1 MIPVKEKEILKKLL
15 HESKNNVKIT
25 AIISSKHQMFDLF
38 MNFISEL
45 KQIRES
51 LVDVIIIDD
60 PKTVSQYLDV
70 FILPAFIISGRDVKV
85 KFYDLPIG
93 LEMIMFIDALSAII
107 NEPDIKPIKNL
118 KNVTI
123 KILVSPTCSLCIPV
137 MRIVTKFAMLSEN
150 CTIEILDVLENAKLL
165 ERHGILTVPVIMIND
180 DILYANLNEEEI
192 ISFLTKHLFSS
203 PFEK

>member
-1 MIPVKEKEILKKLL
+1 MKEKEVLRKLL
-15 HESKNNVKIT
+15 HETKNNVKIT
-25 AIISSKHQMFDLF
+25 AIIYSKHQMFDLF

-45 KQIRES
+45 KQIREN

-60 PKTVSQYLDV
+60 LKTVSQYMDV
-70 FILPAFIISGRDVKV
+70 LMLPAFIISGKDVKV

-107 NEPDIKPIKNL
+107 NEPDSKPIKNL
-118 KNVTI
+118 KNITI
-123 KILVSPTCSLCIPV
+123 KILISPTCSLCIPV
-137 MRIVTKFAMLSEN
+137 MRIVIKFAMLSKN

-180 DILYANLNEEEI
+180 DILYENLNEEKI
-192 ISFLTKHLFSS
+192 ISFLTKHLISLS
-203 PFEK
+203 FEE

>member
-1 MIPVKEKEILKKLL
+1 VKEKEVLRKLL
-15 HESKNNVKIT
+15 HETKNNVKIT
-25 AIISSKHQMFDLF
+25 AIIYSKHQMFDLF

-45 KQIRES
+45 KQIREN

-60 PKTVSQYLDV
+60 LKTVSQYMDV
-70 FILPAFIISGRDVKV
+70 LMLPAFIISGKDVKV

-107 NEPDIKPIKNL
+107 NEPDSKPIKNL
-118 KNVTI
+118 KNITI
-123 KILVSPTCSLCIPV
+123 KILISPTCSLCIPV
-137 MRIVTKFAMLSEN
+137 MRIVIKFAMLSKN

-180 DILYANLNEEEI
+180 DILYENLNEEKI
-192 ISFLTKHLFSS
+192 ISFLTKHLISLS
-203 PFEK
+203 FEE